1 MSSNKRLIA
10 AGAAAGG
17 AGAFDPLQNFE
28 TVTYT
33 GNGSTQKITGYIRKG
48 AAFNGSSSRI
58 SLPSTINTTYVTPTG
73 SFSAATWVN
82 FNTVGTAEQQ
92 IICFNTAANLEL
104 SLNTNS
110 NTGKIVMRIYKSGAS
125 PENVYLVSTTTV
137 SANTWYHVAITY
149 NNGSWALYINGSS
162 EDTGT
167 QTLTQPTTNI
177 FLGERLNNS
186 QYLNGKIDQVRI
198 FNTALD
204 STQVG
209 ELALETYADPKKST
223 TDYFDDGHGVALYE
237 LDEDALSSNFE
248 QAAVFNGS
256 SSKIE
261 IPATSIT
268 PLDFSTENWTISLW
282 FNANTFSQYDGIF
295 SKWSTSETNRSFRLN
310 LPGSSPYNKIEF
322 VERIPSST
330 NSTYTSTVSLNAG
343 QWYHIA
349 ITRSASELK
358 IYINGSAETFSATN
372 NIRSGGTDPIVLGF
386 LPDTSGYFDG
396 KIDQV
401 RIYSSV
407 LSSTDVEKLY
417 EESADVPTTNLVAHY
432 KLDGN
437 AEDVLDT
444 YDGTETSITYSAGV
458 YGGTPTN
465 VNFLGMAFQP
475 DLVWTKTRSQPFNHS
490 IYDSVRGVNK
500 LLQSNTTIAEF
511 PATNAL
517 NSFDSNGFTL
527 GANDNSNTNG
537 ESSVAWCWRA
547 AGAANTYNVLEG
559 GTVTSDSTASG
570 AGITAGTITTGWE
583 VSANRDAGFS
593 IVKYTKSGTSG
604 TMGHGLSSAPEIIF
618 EKRTDGAAYWN
629 VRVNGITANNQ
640 TIYLNESTGV
650 STHPSL
656 NLWTTPT
663 ASVFGYDSAN
673 ATAGDYIAYCFHS
686 VDGYQKVGSYLGNT
700 STLPSV
706 DLGFSPRFVMIKEA
720 TDTGSWLIY
729 DSVRPSDPVTQNDKI
744 LFANDSPAES
754 TSAGNVLNFT
764 STGFDIEAGSSELNT
779 NGNTY
784 IYLAIA

>member
-1 MSSNKRLIA
+1 M
-10 AGAAAGG
+10 
-17 AGAFDPLQNFE
+17 
-28 TVTYT
+28 
-33 GNGSTQKITGYIRKG
+33 
-48 AAFNGSSSRI
+48 
-58 SLPSTINTTYVTPTG
+58 
-73 SFSAATWVN
+73 
-82 FNTVGTAEQQ
+82 
-92 IICFNTAANLEL
+92 
-104 SLNTNS
+104 
-110 NTGKIVMRIYKSGAS
+110 
-125 PENVYLVSTTTV
+125 
-137 SANTWYHVAITY
+137 
-149 NNGSWALYINGSS
+149 
-162 EDTGT
+162 
-167 QTLTQPTTNI
+167 
-177 FLGERLNNS
+177 
-186 QYLNGKIDQVRI
+186 
-198 FNTALD
+198 
-204 STQVG
+204 
-209 ELALETYADPKKST
+209 
-223 TDYFDDGHGVALYE
+223 
-237 LDEDALSSNFE
+237 
-248 QAAVFNGS
+248 
-256 SSKIE
+256 
-261 IPATSIT
+261 
-268 PLDFSTENWTISLW
+268 
-282 FNANTFSQYDGIF
+282 
-295 SKWSTSETNRSFRLN
+295 
-310 LPGSSPYNKIEF
+310 
-322 VERIPSST
+322 
-330 NSTYTSTVSLNAG
+330 
-343 QWYHIA
+343 
-349 ITRSASELK
+349 
-358 IYINGSAETFSATN
+358 
-372 NIRSGGTDPIVLGF
+372 
-386 LPDTSGYFDG
+386 PDTSGYFDG